1 MARSRSRPGLVP
13 ISVGLVGASAIVLTG
28 AADAQLVAGVITA
41 ATAAVAYW
49 TRWNPLWLIA
59 MAALV
64 GLAGLV

>member
-1 MARSRSRPGLVP
+1 MIAVQAGLVP

-28 AADAQLVAGVITA
+28 AADRNWAAVVITV

-49 TRWNPLWLIA
+49 TRWNPLWLIGVA
-59 MAALV
+59 GLA